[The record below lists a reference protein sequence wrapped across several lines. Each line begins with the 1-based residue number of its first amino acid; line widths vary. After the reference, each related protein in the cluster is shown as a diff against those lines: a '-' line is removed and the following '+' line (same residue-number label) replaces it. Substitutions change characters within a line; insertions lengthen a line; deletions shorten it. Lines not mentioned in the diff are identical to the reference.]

1 MIFLGIWLGINVLAA
16 LVFLLTGIG
25 CLRPNR
31 RPGYCRR
38 PGCGHA
44 EEDHETEE
52 DNGFRYHS
60 DRFPGAKIRPLAG
73 VGGLSHDGV
82 RLLAHAGNGNARRTQ
97 ASEVDRAG
105 LCGDRRIGDGYR
117 VTLAPAGGVNC
128 CLGVGR
134 TKGPRAGRS

>member
-52 DNGFRYHS
+52 DNGFCFGGPVSFGSIPRRE
-60 DRFPGAKIRPLAG
+60 DPAACRCRRFVP
-73 VGGLSHDGV
+73 
-82 RLLAHAGNGNARRTQ
+82 
-97 ASEVDRAG
+97 
-105 LCGDRRIGDGYR
+105 
-117 VTLAPAGGVNC
+117 
-128 CLGVGR
+128 
-134 TKGPRAGRS
+134 